1 MIKLDIFIVSP
12 LITELMLKGYVE
24 IIRRRRLFFFS
35 REYCIITAEGLVAL
49 EQARSL
55 FENIVELIR
64 ERAVETIDNIAA
76 DSPLLK
82 LTVMS
87 AKAAYKT
94 VKVLMWESEED
105 IKLSSLCARLTNSI
119 CWKQIFSFFLISMRE
134 KRHIDA
140 MSADKQESLYSYRRL
155 QLHMQYEES
164 IYTTVLLSELIS
176 HHNNNN
182 SRTYP

>member
-1 MIKLDIFIVSP
+1 MRIDYNKDTIAAMLKQNEKKNEYEELQQHDEERVEELSKREIQILNCIKGQSRTEKQIAKMIKLDIFIVSP

-24 IIRRRRLFFFS
+24 TIRRRRLFFFS
-35 REYCIITAEGLVAL
+35 REYCIITADGLDAL

-87 AKAAYKT
+87 AKAAYRT
-94 VKVLMWESEED
+94 VKVL
-105 IKLSSLCARLTNSI
+105 
-119 CWKQIFSFFLISMRE
+119 
-134 KRHIDA
+134 
-140 MSADKQESLYSYRRL
+140 
-155 QLHMQYEES
+155 
-164 IYTTVLLSELIS
+164 V
-176 HHNNNN
+176 
-182 SRTYP
+182 

>member
-1 MIKLDIFIVSP
+1 MRIDYNKGIITAMLKQNEKKNEYEEQQQHDEERVEELSKREIQILNCIKDQSRTEKQIAKMIRLDIFIISP

-24 IIRRRRLFFFS
+24 TIRRRRLFFFS
-35 REYCIITAEGLVAL
+35 REYCIITADGLDAL

-87 AKAAYKT
+87 AKAAYRT
-94 VKVLMWESEED
+94 VKVL
-105 IKLSSLCARLTNSI
+105 
-119 CWKQIFSFFLISMRE
+119 
-134 KRHIDA
+134 
-140 MSADKQESLYSYRRL
+140 
-155 QLHMQYEES
+155 
-164 IYTTVLLSELIS
+164 V
-176 HHNNNN
+176 
-182 SRTYP
+182 

>member
-1 MIKLDIFIVSP
+1 MLKQNEKENQQEQQHRQQQQQREEERVELSKREIQILNCIKGQSRTEKKIAKIVRLDILIVSP

-35 REYCIITAEGLVAL
+35 REYCTITVEGLAAL
-49 EQARSL
+49 ERARNL

-64 ERAVETIDNIAA
+64 ERALETIDNIAA

-94 VKVLMWESEED
+94 VKVL
-105 IKLSSLCARLTNSI
+105 I
-119 CWKQIFSFFLISMRE
+119 
-134 KRHIDA
+134 
-140 MSADKQESLYSYRRL
+140 
-155 QLHMQYEES
+155 
-164 IYTTVLLSELIS
+164 
-176 HHNNNN
+176 
-182 SRTYP
+182 

>member
-1 MIKLDIFIVSP
+1 MRIDYNKDIIAAMLKQNEKKNEYEEQQQQHNEERVEELSKREIQILNCIKGQSRTEKKIAKMIKLDIFIVSP

-24 IIRRRRLFFFS
+24 TIRRRRLFFFS
-35 REYCIITAEGLVAL
+35 REYCIITADGLGAL
-49 EQARSL
+49 EQSRSL

-94 VKVLMWESEED
+94 VKVL
-105 IKLSSLCARLTNSI
+105 
-119 CWKQIFSFFLISMRE
+119 
-134 KRHIDA
+134 
-140 MSADKQESLYSYRRL
+140 
-155 QLHMQYEES
+155 
-164 IYTTVLLSELIS
+164 V
-176 HHNNNN
+176 
-182 SRTYP
+182 

>member
-1 MIKLDIFIVSP
+1 MRIDYNKDTIAAMLKQNEKKNEYEEQQQQHDEEPVEELSKREIQILNCIKGQSRTEKQIAKLIKLDIFVVSP
-12 LITELMLKGYVE
+12 LITKLMLKGYVE
-24 IIRRRRLFFFS
+24 TIRRRRLFFFS
-35 REYCIITAEGLVAL
+35 REYCIITVEGLDAL

-94 VKVLMWESEED
+94 VKVL
-105 IKLSSLCARLTNSI
+105 
-119 CWKQIFSFFLISMRE
+119 
-134 KRHIDA
+134 
-140 MSADKQESLYSYRRL
+140 
-155 QLHMQYEES
+155 
-164 IYTTVLLSELIS
+164 V
-176 HHNNNN
+176 
-182 SRTYP
+182 

>member
-1 MIKLDIFIVSP
+1 MRIDYNKDIIAAMLKQNEKKNEYEEQQQRHDEERVEELSKREIQILNCIKGQSRTEKKIAKMIKLDIFIVSP

-24 IIRRRRLFFFS
+24 TIRRRRLFFFS
-35 REYCIITAEGLVAL
+35 REYCIITADGLGAL
-49 EQARSL
+49 EQSRSL

-94 VKVLMWESEED
+94 VKVL
-105 IKLSSLCARLTNSI
+105 
-119 CWKQIFSFFLISMRE
+119 
-134 KRHIDA
+134 
-140 MSADKQESLYSYRRL
+140 
-155 QLHMQYEES
+155 
-164 IYTTVLLSELIS
+164 V
-176 HHNNNN
+176 
-182 SRTYP
+182 

>member
-1 MIKLDIFIVSP
+1 MRIDYNKDIIAAMLKQNEKKNEYEEEQQQQHDEERVEKLSKREIQILNCIKGQSRTEKKIAKMIKLDIFIVSP

-24 IIRRRRLFFFS
+24 TIRRRRLFFFS
-35 REYCIITAEGLVAL
+35 REYCIITADGLGAL

-55 FENIVELIR
+55 FENLVELIR

-94 VKVLMWESEED
+94 VKVL
-105 IKLSSLCARLTNSI
+105 
-119 CWKQIFSFFLISMRE
+119 
-134 KRHIDA
+134 
-140 MSADKQESLYSYRRL
+140 
-155 QLHMQYEES
+155 
-164 IYTTVLLSELIS
+164 V
-176 HHNNNN
+176 
-182 SRTYP
+182 

>member
-1 MIKLDIFIVSP
+1 MRIDYNKDIIAAMLKQNEKKNEYEEQQQQHDEERVEELSKREIQILNCIKGQSRTEKKIAKMIKLDIFIVSP

-24 IIRRRRLFFFS
+24 TIRRRRLFFFS
-35 REYCIITAEGLVAL
+35 REYCIITADGLGAL
-49 EQARSL
+49 EQSRSL

-94 VKVLMWESEED
+94 VKVL
-105 IKLSSLCARLTNSI
+105 
-119 CWKQIFSFFLISMRE
+119 
-134 KRHIDA
+134 
-140 MSADKQESLYSYRRL
+140 
-155 QLHMQYEES
+155 
-164 IYTTVLLSELIS
+164 V
-176 HHNNNN
+176 
-182 SRTYP
+182 

>member
-1 MIKLDIFIVSP
+1 MRIDYNKDIIAAMLKQNEKKNEYEEQQQHDEERVEELSKREIQILNCIKGQSRTEKQIAKMIKLDIFIVSP
-12 LITELMLKGYVE
+12 LITKLMLKGYVE

-35 REYCIITAEGLVAL
+35 REYCIITVEGLDAL

-55 FENIVELIR
+55 FENLVELIR

-94 VKVLMWESEED
+94 VKVL
-105 IKLSSLCARLTNSI
+105 
-119 CWKQIFSFFLISMRE
+119 
-134 KRHIDA
+134 
-140 MSADKQESLYSYRRL
+140 
-155 QLHMQYEES
+155 
-164 IYTTVLLSELIS
+164 V
-176 HHNNNN
+176 
-182 SRTYP
+182 